1 MNAAMPRLLSSEK
14 ETMNHLCVCRVSIL
28 KKVDNTIDKSYNI
41 YRAASAV
48 SSAYR
53 RCAKRES
60 GENPERS
67 GHCIRRVCLQDPI
80 ASPVLMCEKGRTD
93 A

>member
-1 MNAAMPRLLSSEK
+1 
-14 ETMNHLCVCRVSIL
+14 MNHLCVCRVSIL

-67 GHCIRRVCLQDPI
+67 GHCIRRVCLHSIPLHNPYNMREGGGQMTDP
-80 ASPVLMCEKGRTD
+80 
-93 A
+93 

>member
-67 GHCIRRVCLQDPI
+67 GHCKWEQYLNRPL
-80 ASPVLMCEKGRTD
+80 L
-93 A
+93 